1 MQDNMNQPKRSNID
15 TSENYIN
22 PYNFISLEKTGCKRK
37 NKSEYDGDLTGYIEC
52 TLTTKTPII
61 IPDTRE
67 EIIKKEELNKGD
79 FKSYIF
85 SSYDEFIPGTN
96 IISPVIP
103 GSEIRGMLR
112 SDFETFT
119 NSCLSTVKK
128 DKSFISRTKDAK
140 TPGVLKKDENG
151 NWKLYEATRYQLHTT
166 RKVKGLPEVRK
177 AQANED
183 AIYMVN
189 NKNRIKYE
197 DNKSVL
203 PKEITNDLKTGD
215 TVHFKTRRVID
226 RIPDRKDPTNR
237 EKDKIIERDIANE
250 LIGEGGKTG
259 ILFIGE
265 LGVKKSGA
273 TIHDSIFVIKKDNE
287 GNEKEVHAKDLN
299 TSVKKLIEIFEM
311 YNDTAF
317 NKVKDKDITWYDGYD
332 IDNAKELPVWYSS
345 KLDKKGR
352 TYLSLAQV
360 GKEAYHRTLNELL
373 NVTGKAEES
382 YMPCIDAT
390 KPCPTCGIFGFVNDD
405 EKTDVKIEKKAVSS
419 KIRVADATYI
429 GTENPYAKPKIIKE
443 LASPHISNTLFYSL
457 YLTNEDLLNMKDNV
471 DWNYDFEF
479 NNDGSHVIKNI
490 TIRGRKAYWHHIPDE
505 NSFTEEKTQ
514 RNCEITP
521 VKSNCDFKF
530 KIYFENMNEE
540 YLKKLIAVI
549 NLDYVPNNNVTF
561 EGKPYYELCHEIG
574 KAKPL
579 GYGSVKIKVD
589 NVKIR
594 NLSFD
599 NNTVTYNIEN
609 YDKLDRIDLNNQ
621 FDMQSTSMQEAIR
634 IYNFNYLKANYSDS
648 KITYPLASSNDNGK
662 ITVGSHFWFVD
673 NKSTSMKKPYVLMV
687 LPQILEG
694 SERLLGINGLNEKEK
709 KVIMRNGNKVIIDGL
724 KLPKYQTFKEKKNNR
739 PNNKPFKNF
748 NNKNFRR

>member
-561 EGKPYYELCHEIG
+561 EGKPYYELCHKIG

>member
-1 MQDNMNQPKRSNID
+1 MQDNINQPKRSNID

-67 EIIKKEELNKGD
+67 EKIKKEELNKGD

-250 LIGEGGKTG
+250 LIGEGGRTG

-299 TSVKKLIEIFEM
+299 TSVKKLKEIFEM

-373 NVTGKAEES
+373 NVTGKVEES

-457 YLTNEDLLNMKDNV
+457 YLTNKDLLNMKNNV

-561 EGKPYYELCHEIG
+561 EGKPYYELCHKIG